1 MYSYLCLAAFLRLLY
16 HFHGSCIG
24 VPWQRNAHGPSASSG
39 PWLPRRMRYTATV
52 KTLLGF
58 MDCAPGG
65 LPGQVA
71 EIDPAAIHVALALRR
86 DALSYSTFRF

>member
-1 MYSYLCLAAFLRLLY
+1 
-16 HFHGSCIG
+16 
-24 VPWQRNAHGPSASSG
+24 
-39 PWLPRRMRYTATV
+39 MRYTATV